1 VTASSARRK
10 RSHPEVEQID
20 NSAASSLS
28 AGAARPV
35 RVVSPSLAAAVDDV
49 LQVGGAP
56 LRAAFL
62 VRALHVLARITPH
75 LDDRALGNA
84 VGAASDYGVLVSALQ
99 EPAALQTL
107 VDPDPLAASRLRGM
121 SAREE
126 ILRAEGGTLTAQ
138 QVAAHLR
145 LTRQAVD
152 KRRRAGRLLAL
163 AAGRRGYLY
172 PAWQF
177 GPDGMVRG
185 FEDALGDLTVADP
198 WARAAFFLSG
208 EPRLDGMTPLNALR
222 SGDTTGVRRA
232 ARGHGEHS
240 AA

>member
-1 VTASSARRK
+1 MTASSARRK
-10 RSHPEVEQID
+10 RSHSEVVEND
-20 NSAASSLS
+20 ASAASSLS
-28 AGAARPV
+28 ARAARPS
-35 RVVSPSLAAAVDDV
+35 REVSPNLAAAIDDV

-62 VRALHVLARITPH
+62 VRALHVLARITPD
-75 LDDRALGNA
+75 LDDSALGTA

-99 EPAALQTL
+99 EPAALQAL
-107 VDPDPLAASRLRGM
+107 VDQDPLDASRLRGM
-121 SAREE
+121 SAREG

-138 QVAAHLR
+138 QAAAHLR

-163 AAGRRGYLY
+163 AAGRRGYVY

-177 GPDGMVRG
+177 GPDGMLRG
-185 FEDALGDLTVADP
+185 FEDALGELSVTDP

-208 EPRLDGMTPLNALR
+208 DPRLDGTTPLEALR
-222 SGDTTGVRRA
+222 SGDAAGVRRA